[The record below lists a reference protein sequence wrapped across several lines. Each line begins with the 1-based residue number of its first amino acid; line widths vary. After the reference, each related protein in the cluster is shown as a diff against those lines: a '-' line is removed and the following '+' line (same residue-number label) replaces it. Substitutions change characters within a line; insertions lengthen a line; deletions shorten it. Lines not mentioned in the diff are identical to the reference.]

1 MRSAIVGFCLLTGCG
16 YRTYRPEVRPFPGA
30 PHAQRTLGC
39 LDVGV
44 LPERRGDQLFLDV
57 RVGNACTR
65 PQAFSIQ
72 ALRVVDGEGHPVSL
86 LDPRG
91 ELQIVHVDPET
102 EGRAVV
108 ALDRPSPIRLCVD
121 LRGVAPDAPA
131 AVVTPICFEDH
142 GLGFVVTP

>member
-1 MRSAIVGFCLLTGCG
+1 MRTAILAFCLLTGCG
-16 YRTYRPEVRPFPGA
+16 FRAYRPDVRPFPGG
-30 PHAQRTLGC
+30 QRTLGC

-44 LPERRGDQLFLDV
+44 LPERRGDRLFLDV
-57 RVGNACTR
+57 RVGNTCSR

-72 ALRVVDGEGHPVSL
+72 ALRVVDGEGHAVSL

-91 ELQIVHVDPET
+91 ELQLVHVDPET

-108 ALDRPSPIRLCVD
+108 TLDRPTPTRLCVD
-121 LRGVAPDAPA
+121 LRDVAPDAPA
-131 AVVTPICFEDH
+131 AVVTPLCFEDR